1 MSRQPSLPTPRSTH
15 PWSGIVAMAAV
26 TIILTCVPPAR
37 MLTTAAQGAAAQVS
51 RNDMMVMVLMD
62 NLLDPTL
69 PAIDAGARRR
79 GDAEWKDDILDRILP
94 GRSVSTNE
102 ALHRV
107 MTRRSFF
114 ALVDDSP
121 IGQQDIDNAVADIA
135 AAAEEGD
142 AEAQYSMGVLHGAV
156 VSGEDASRVEWYRHA
171 AAQGH
176 AAAQASLGA
185 SYFIGLGVQQNYTE
199 GLRWLLRSAR
209 QGYVRTQHTLGALYE
224 HEGLGL
230 DKDCAEAVRWYR
242 LAAAQGYDVPEHMR
256 PADTA
261 KRCSRSALR
270 GGAAGGSP
278 TVAGVGRRRRWGAGV
293 RVAGV
298 GSARGRR
305 RYCCG
310 RRRGGVGSNNRGY
323 VNRDPVPARS
333 PVRGWGGYF
342 LAAFF
347 LRSAQ

>member
-1 MSRQPSLPTPRSTH
+1 
-15 PWSGIVAMAAV
+15 
-26 TIILTCVPPAR
+26 
-37 MLTTAAQGAAAQVS
+37 
-51 RNDMMVMVLMD
+51 MVMVLMD

-199 GLRWLLRSAR
+199 GLRWLLRSAPAR
-209 QGYVRTQHTLGALYE
+209 ACKDANTRWVRCMSTRGW
-224 HEGLGL
+224 GLIRTR
-230 DKDCAEAVRWYR
+230 AEAVRWYR

-278 TVAGVGRRRRWGAGV
+278 TVAGSGAGGVGAPASGSRVSGAPVAGAGIAAAGVGAALGLITGVTSTGTPSQPGPRCAGGGATSWPPSSSVRPSRRSCAPIPPSSPRPTSPGASAAGLASDLPGGRGSRLRRRGRAPRRGARRRR
-293 RVAGV
+293 
-298 GSARGRR
+298 
-305 RYCCG
+305 
-310 RRRGGVGSNNRGY
+310 
-323 VNRDPVPARS
+323 
-333 PVRGWGGYF
+333 
-342 LAAFF
+342 
-347 LRSAQ
+347 